1 MKEFVLKGRLTLER
15 VTFRVSAKTLE
26 GAHWRA
32 QPMGTSTVTTL
43 TRPKALIGAWLWLR
57 SRRTPNAPPA
67 ANAGCFATINPA
79 HYRAAGRPAV
89 RCRLALCRSRR
100 AQAVENSISF
110 LPRLGDTGSLKRRLS

>member
-43 TRPKALIGAWLWLR
+43 TRPKALIGAWPWLR
-57 SRRTPNAPPA
+57 SRRTPDAPP
-67 ANAGCFATINPA
+67 PA
-79 HYRAAGRPAV
+79 EASYLYDRWRPASPDV
-89 RCRLALCRSRR
+89 GRESLIKFGPKFLNPREGIILVLA
-100 AQAVENSISF
+100 
-110 LPRLGDTGSLKRRLS
+110 G